1 MPDAPPAQYT
11 PLYRACIEEA
21 ATRGRF
27 LMERLVDSARKSL
40 HAAASAANDTYERT
54 AMSEALRLLNKHESA
69 MVARYSDLLLEVF
82 TESSN
87 ADKARHPANSLSF
100 DELELMDEA
109 QVQETVEVARAQQ
122 MTSAEVDAQLAVLNA
137 LICAA
142 QGLKTVQADRNPL
155 RPEAYMRALRS
166 AVSGFDVAAA
176 VRVRWLHHL
185 GEALV
190 QELGTV
196 YAELSAML
204 RTNGVTAA
212 AYTVTQ
218 SIDTLSNTALGRG
231 LAPGQG
237 GGGGTTTIV
246 LQGHAG
252 GSGAAPGSGA
262 PASAGNTA
270 KGSGGSQKDILLTVN
285 QLRRLLAG
293 ELDPNQPE
301 EKSEASFAERFRREF
316 ESSGESHSAR
326 PEFNPTVPAA
336 FEALQEMK
344 QVDQVMK
351 RLAERNK
358 AGPAADRAAA
368 KGQGGGTLE
377 QLRRQAKG
385 VGQSLGLEVVNLMVE
400 NIASDARLLPP
411 VQQAVREVEPALLR
425 LALID
430 PRFFSD
436 KQHPARRLLE
446 QMTQRS
452 LAWESVDAPGFK
464 AFMEPLGQAVEVLSE
479 TPIEGAEPFE
489 FALKVLEEAWGEQQR
504 RERRQREKAMQALLH
519 AEQRNLLADKIASEI
534 QARPDAAV
542 APRFVVRFLCGPWAQ
557 VLAQARLTDQSVSV
571 DPGGYR
577 GLVTDLLWSSLPDLT
592 RNNPGRLTRLI
603 PQLLAKLREGLKRID
618 YPQEKT
624 AAFFDELM
632 ALHQEVLKPAGG
644 DASSEAPRTRA
655 QLDVSFGQDDAAGP
669 WLAPV
674 EAQHSGFMDTR
685 MEPLASSHFQSTRPP
700 LDSQEPP
707 PHAATVVPVAASHP
721 PTIAPGAWVELFVHR
736 RWVRSQLTWASPH
749 GTLFMFNSA
758 GGANHS
764 MTRQTLDQ
772 MLANGEMRLISS
784 QAVVDGA
791 LDAVAQTAMRNSV
804 DVLKP

>member
-1 MPDAPPAQYT
+1 MPDFPSAPST
-11 PLYRACIEEA
+11 PLYSACIEEA
-21 ATRGRF
+21 ARRGRV

-40 HAAASAANDTYERT
+40 HAAAGAANDPHERT
-54 AMSEALRLLNKHESA
+54 AMSEALRLLNRDEAA
-69 MVARYSDLLLEVF
+69 MAARYPNLLLEVF
-82 TESSN
+82 TESGT
-87 ADKARHPANSLSF
+87 ADKTRHPASSLSF

-122 MTSAEVDAQLAVLNA
+122 MTSAEVDAQLATLNA

-166 AVSGFDVAAA
+166 AVGGFDVAPA

-204 RTNGVTAA
+204 RANGVTAA
-212 AYTVTQ
+212 AYSVTP
-218 SIDTLSNTALGRG
+218 SIDTLSQVGVGRG
-231 LAPGQG
+231 PATGPG
-237 GGGGTTTIV
+237 GGAGTTTIV
-246 LQGHAG
+246 LQGHPGGAVASSGPGIAAKGVVTG
-252 GSGAAPGSGA
+252 GS
-262 PASAGNTA
+262 
-270 KGSGGSQKDILLTVN
+270 GSQKDILLTVN

-293 ELDPNQPE
+293 ELDVSQPE
-301 EKSEASFAERFRREF
+301 KTSELPFSERFRREF
-316 ESSGESHSAR
+316 ESSGESSSAR

-351 RLAERNK
+351 RLADRNK
-358 AGPAADRAAA
+358 AGPDADRARD
-368 KGQGGGTLE
+368 KGPASGTLE
-377 QLRRQAKG
+377 QLRRQARG

-464 AFMEPLGQAVEVLSE
+464 AFMEPLGQAVEVLAQ

-504 RERRQREKAMQALLH
+504 RERRHRERAMQALLH
-519 AEQRNLLADKIASEI
+519 AEQRNLLADKIAREI
-534 QARPDAAV
+534 QERPDAAV
-542 APRFVVRFLCGPWAQ
+542 APRTVVRFLCGPWAQ
-557 VLAQARLTDQSVSV
+557 VMAQARLTDQSVSV

-577 GLVTDLLWSSLPDLT
+577 GLVTDLLWSALPNLT
-592 RNNPGRLTRLI
+592 RNNPGRLARLI
-603 PQLLAKLREGLKRID
+603 PHLLAKLREGLKLID
-618 YPQEKT
+618 YPGEKA

-632 ALHQEVLKPAGG
+632 ALHREVLKPAGG
-644 DASSEAPRTRA
+644 DAEPPAIPRTRA
-655 QLDVSFGQDDAAGP
+655 RIDESFDDDDTTGP
-669 WLAPV
+669 WLAPA

-685 MEPLASSHFQSTRPP
+685 MDLPASSKFQSTQPAIDRTQPQP
-700 LDSQEPP
+700 
-707 PHAATVVPVAASHP
+707 AAVFAAPVDVSRLP
-721 PTIAPGAWVELFVHR
+721 VITPGAWVELFVHR

-749 GTLFMFNSA
+749 GTLFMFTSA
-758 GGANHS
+758 GGDNHS

-772 MLANGEMRLISS
+772 MLARGELRLISS

-791 LDAVAQTAMRNSV
+791 LDAVAQAAMRNSV
-804 DVLKP
+804 DVIKP

>member
-1 MPDAPPAQYT
+1 MPDASPAQYT

-21 ATRGRF
+21 AARGRL

-40 HAAASAANDTYERT
+40 HAAAGAANDTYERT

-69 MVARYSDLLLEVF
+69 MVARYPGLLHEVF
-82 TESSN
+82 TEAGN
-87 ADKARHPANSLSF
+87 ADKARNPANSLSF

-122 MTSAEVDAQLAVLNA
+122 MTSAEVDAQLATLNA

-166 AVSGFDVAAA
+166 AVTGFEVAAA

-204 RTNGVTAA
+204 RANGVAAA
-212 AYTVTQ
+212 AYSVTQ
-218 SIDTLSNTALGRG
+218 SIDTLSNTGVGRG
-231 LAPGQG
+231 LAQG
-237 GGGGTTTIV
+237 LGGGGTTTIV
-246 LQGHAG
+246 LQGHA
-252 GSGAAPGSGA
+252 SGAGTSAG
-262 PASAGNTA
+262 ASASS
-270 KGSGGSQKDILLTVN
+270 GSGSQKDILLTVN

-293 ELDPNQPE
+293 ELDLNQPE
-301 EKSEASFAERFRREF
+301 KKSDGSFAERFRREF
-316 ESSGESHSAR
+316 ESSGESHSVR

-358 AGPAADRAAA
+358 AGPAAARAAA
-368 KGQGGGTLE
+368 RGPGGSTLE
-377 QLRRQAKG
+377 QLRRQAQG

-400 NIASDARLLPP
+400 NIAADARLLPP

-452 LAWESVDAPGFK
+452 LAWDSADAPGFK
-464 AFMEPLGQAVEVLSE
+464 AFLEPLGQAVEVLAQ
-479 TPIEGAEPFE
+479 TPIEGPEPFE

-504 RERRQREKAMQALLH
+504 RERRQRERAMQVLLR
-519 AEQRNLLADKIASEI
+519 AEQRNLLADKIAGEI

-542 APRFVVRFLCGPWAQ
+542 APRVVVKFLCGPWSQ

-577 GLVTDLLWSSLPDLT
+577 GLVTDLLWSALPDLT

-603 PQLLAKLREGLKRID
+603 PHLLAKLREGLRLID
-618 YPQEKT
+618 YPSEKT

-632 ALHQEVLKPAGG
+632 ALHQEVLKPAGD
-644 DASSEAPRTRA
+644 DAPPAAPRARA
-655 QLDVSFGQDDAAGP
+655 RLDVSLEQDDAAGP
-669 WLAPV
+669 WLAPA

-685 MEPLASSHFQSTRPP
+685 MESPASSHFQSTRPAV
-700 LDSQEPP
+700 DSHEP
-707 PHAATVVPVAASHP
+707 AAQAAPVAPVDVSQLPAI
-721 PTIAPGAWVELFVHR
+721 TPGAWVELFVHR

-749 GTLFMFNSA
+749 GTLYMFTSA
-758 GGANHS
+758 GGGNHS

-772 MLANGEMRLISS
+772 MLAAGELRLISS

-804 DVLKP
+804 DVIKP